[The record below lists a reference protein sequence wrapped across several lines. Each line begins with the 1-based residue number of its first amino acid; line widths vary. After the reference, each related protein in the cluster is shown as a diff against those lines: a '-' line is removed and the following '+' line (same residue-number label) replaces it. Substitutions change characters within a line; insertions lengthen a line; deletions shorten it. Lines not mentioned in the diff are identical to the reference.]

1 VYTGILFI
9 VLAVKAGGGV
19 FTVFGTKTTGD
30 GVYVGVLLSTEGD
43 GVLFTDF
50 VGGLETTE
58 GVFFDDD
65 TGVFDLDVVVT
76 FADVTGVAGGE
87 DGIGVV
93 FAGVVF
99 LDVVETEGEDETC
112 DTLSID
118 GDETFDT

>member
-1 VYTGILFI
+1 MYTGILFI

-19 FTVFGTKTTGD
+19 FTEFGTKTTGD

-65 TGVFDLDVVVT
+65 TGV
-76 FADVTGVAGGE
+76 AGGE